1 MSSPQIQRID
11 LRESNDG
18 FWPRAKSAEA
28 WSITWGRP
36 VHWQSAFQKSDDL
49 HSGGAKATFPKPV
62 SGEFHATSEGIS
74 ERESFECHQPF
85 SWHPGRIPLRHSL
98 PPMLELRLHL
108 AKLSKPG
115 LWMSAALVARED
127 QCLMASLQ
135 HTATAS
141 AFPVRLSPPNQSPLN
156 RWIMLDLSNPVT
168 WRAQKSQQTLCGVGP
183 TVQLQYCMAL
193 PFPHRRPKIIKD
205 EPIICGHLLL
215 TSPSWIVKNLM
226 FHVSI

>member
-28 WSITWGRP
+28 WSITRGDP
-36 VHWQSAFQKSDDL
+36 CTDNL
-49 HSGGAKATFPKPV
+49 HSRNLTICSLPRSQNLFRVNFMEHP
-62 SGEFHATSEGIS
+62 
-74 ERESFECHQPF
+74 RESQKGKASIVISHHQPF
-85 SWHPGRIPLRHSL
+85 SSHPGRIPLRHSL

-115 LWMSAALVARED
+115 FWMSAALVARED

-141 AFPVRLSPPNQSPLN
+141 ASPVRLSPPNQSPLN

-205 EPIICGHLLL
+205 PKFAATCYLRLHRW
-215 TSPSWIVKNLM
+215 S
-226 FHVSI
+226 